1 MLASPAGLRSG
12 ARKVVLLAAFGFAL
26 LACRAL
32 WLSSSDSQACQASI
46 RLGPS
51 GTWEGPSWSTRATND
66 AVLAAWIRFSTN
78 DVAPSIGLSPELI
91 VELDKTKERL
101 AAWGLDGSVK
111 SSSPA
116 MEIEALDNF
125 DLTSGLVA
133 AFTRIA
139 AEQLSFWVR
148 IPGVAAGLGKTGIIK
163 PVTLKR
169 MAQNEKMLV
178 RASPVMTWHSAA
190 AVQACCGHVKIIN
203 STVYFRY
210 ASIITSRKKLQRF
223 NLSIRMVQ
231 DAVLEYDLT
240 GERVRVL
247 ELSPQA
253 LAVLCADM
261 RAEFYLNVCDEPMS
275 YDNSLA
281 PGRAGFPVFS
291 TQVTE
296 GSTDIAYPD
305 PLDLVEDGMVSPTR
319 PRSWRRLEARA
330 VYRSPSSVYDLKEG
344 NTGANPQIRL
354 HRMSDVR
361 PDLLDARISMWGQ
374 SDQEHVKVSLVKKGF
389 ELGDPMDSEQLARY
403 KYRLVVDD
411 KVGSRH
417 MCGALASH
425 QLAIRQRSAFQ
436 QFYTSLLVPGLH
448 YLHTEHSFQDLFP
461 TIEWATEHDPQVRQM
476 VANARHLAR
485 QVCTWKGRTLYWA
498 LLLHKYSTSAIEDPL
513 AITVPERVCD
523 GPPIFEA
530 VAAEAAC
537 KVEVS
542 AASSE
547 EQQCLDYCIKDK
559 DEAKWTWLTAS
570 SLNSLP
576 RPDTLASVL
585 SGVS

>member
-12 ARKVVLLAAFGFAL
+12 ARRVVLLATFGTAL
-26 LACRAL
+26 IACRAL
-32 WLSSSDSQACQASI
+32 WLSSSDSQACQPSI

-51 GTWEGPSWSTRATND
+51 GTWEGPSWSTRSAND
-66 AVLAAWIRFSTN
+66 AVLAAWLRFSTN
-78 DVAPSIGLSPELI
+78 DVAPSQGLSPALS

-101 AAWGLDGSVK
+101 AAWGLDGSHH
-111 SSSPA
+111 
-116 MEIEALDNF
+116 ALA
-125 DLTSGLVA
+125 SGGLRFLPFSWMTYLMNSDSLDA
-133 AFTRIA
+133 G
-139 AEQLSFWVR
+139 EQLSFWVR

-169 MAQNEKMLV
+169 MAQNEKM
-178 RASPVMTWHSAA
+178 S
-190 AVQACCGHVKIIN
+190 IIN

-223 NLSIRMVQ
+223 NLSIRMIQ
-231 DAVLEYDLT
+231 DAVLEYELT
-240 GERVRVL
+240 GKYNFWTRVATEHL
-247 ELSPQA
+247 
-253 LAVLCADM
+253 LAFDVFSAGFHCNM

-305 PLDLVEDGMVSPTR
+305 PLDLVDDGMVSPTR
-319 PRSWRRLEARA
+319 PRPWRRLEARA

-374 SDQEHVKVSLVKKGF
+374 SDQEHVKVSIVKKGF
-389 ELGDPMDSEQLARY
+389 ELGDPMDAEQLARY

-411 KVGSRH
+411 KVGSRR

-476 VANARHLAR
+476 VANARDLAR

-530 VAAEAAC
+530 VAAETAC

-559 DEAKWTWLTAS
+559 DEAEWTWLTAS

-585 SGVS
+585 SGLS

>member
-12 ARKVVLLAAFGFAL
+12 ARKVVLLAAFGFSL

-32 WLSSSDSQACQASI
+32 WLSSSDSQACPASI

-66 AVLAAWIRFSTN
+66 AILAAWIRFSTN

-91 VELDKTKERL
+91 MELDKTKERL

-169 MAQNEKMLV
+169 MAQNEKMLG
-178 RASPVMTWHSAA
+178 
-190 AVQACCGHVKIIN
+190 CCGHVKIIN

-223 NLSIRMVQ
+223 NLSIRMIQ
-231 DAVLEYDLT
+231 DAVLEY
-240 GERVRVL
+240 GVL
-247 ELSPQA
+247 HQKPISG
-253 LAVLCADM
+253 DM

-296 GSTDIAYPD
+296 GCTDIAYPD
-305 PLDLVEDGMVSPTR
+305 PLDLVEEVSPTR
-319 PRSWRRLEARA
+319 PRPWRRLEARA

-374 SDQEHVKVSLVKKGF
+374 SDQEHVKVTLVKKGF
-389 ELGDPMDSEQLARY
+389 ELGDHMDSEQLARY

-411 KVGSRH
+411 KVGSRR

-425 QLAIRQRSAFQ
+425 QLAIRQRSAFR

-476 VANARHLAR
+476 IANARNLAS

-559 DEAKWTWLTAS
+559 DEAEWTWLTAS